1 MRYQSYFNTAL
12 FVIHQYKGEMPL
24 AHFLKQY
31 FVQHKKYGSRDRKMI
46 AHACY
51 TYFRLGKAMCHV
63 AIETRLKAALYLLLD
78 EPGEWN
84 VIFDSL
90 WGLDWP
96 ENRQERWHLLQ
107 QKFIELNEADIFP
120 FQDEVSAKLD
130 VTAFID
136 SFFIQPNVF
145 MRIRPGAEQK
155 IIDQFNSAGIAYE
168 QLGPQTIA
176 VTAGTKIAHLLQNN
190 TVLIVQD
197 YSSQRVGEFMHLIQ
211 CNNLPIAVWD
221 CCAASGGK
229 SILAKDVLGNIQLTV
244 SDVRKNILHNLER
257 RFLAAKIL
265 NYKAIVADISKPLPP
280 RLAALYFDV
289 IIADVP
295 CTGSGTWSRTPEQLY
310 FFLTQ
315 QIENYSRLQQAIV
328 QQAIPQLKPGG
339 YFLYITCSVFKQE
352 NEQMVANI
360 VANKGLQLLKQE
372 LLTGYNQKADT
383 MFTATGF

>member
-1 MRYQSYFNTAL
+1 
-12 FVIHQYKGEMPL
+12 
-24 AHFLKQY
+24 
-31 FVQHKKYGSRDRKMI
+31 
-46 AHACY
+46 
-51 TYFRLGKAMCHV
+51 
-63 AIETRLKAALYLLLD
+63 
-78 EPGEWN
+78 
-84 VIFDSL
+84 
-90 WGLDWP
+90 
-96 ENRQERWHLLQ
+96 
-107 QKFIELNEADIFP
+107 
-120 FQDEVSAKLD
+120 
-130 VTAFID
+130 
-136 SFFIQPNVF
+136 

-383 MFTATGF
+383 MFAALFQKPVAVK